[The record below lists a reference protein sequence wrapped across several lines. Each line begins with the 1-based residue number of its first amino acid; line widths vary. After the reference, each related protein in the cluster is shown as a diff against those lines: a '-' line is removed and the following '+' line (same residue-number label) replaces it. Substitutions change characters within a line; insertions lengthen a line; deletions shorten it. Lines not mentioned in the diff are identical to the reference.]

1 MNFKYPIAQAVCG
14 SLAIYFSW
22 YSEFPMIY
30 LAMFYVFLTV
40 MYSLGVELIRNK
52 DANCTKDVTEAEN

>member
-14 SLAIYFSW
+14 SLVIYFAW

-30 LAMFYVFLTV
+30 LAMFYLFLTV
-40 MYSLGVELIRNK
+40 MYSLGIELISNK
-52 DANCTKDVTEAEN
+52 DVNCTKGVEDEN